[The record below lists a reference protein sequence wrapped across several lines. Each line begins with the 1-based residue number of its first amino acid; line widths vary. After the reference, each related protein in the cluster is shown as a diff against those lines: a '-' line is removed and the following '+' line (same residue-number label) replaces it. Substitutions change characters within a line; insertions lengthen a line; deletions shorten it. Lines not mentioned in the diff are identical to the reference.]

1 MELRG
6 RFMALDKVVGNI
18 LEIANTEAAA
28 RIATAQNERATIL
41 QQADQTIANKK
52 KAQEKELEIAL
63 KRLRQQEIS
72 SAELEA
78 KRIVLNAK
86 KEILDRSFKETL
98 KDLES
103 MSEAEKV
110 RVYEKIL
117 TNAKKSIS
125 KPKVLCPKGESHLV
139 QKDSEIASVTET
151 DMSVGLILESQD
163 GTIRLDYRFNT
174 MLGAVWE
181 KELKNVSNALFG

>member
-1 MELRG
+1 
-6 RFMALDKVVGNI
+6 MALDKVVGNI
-18 LEIANTEAAA
+18 LETANKESAA
-28 RIATAQNERATIL
+28 RIATAEKERATIL
-41 QQADQTIANKK
+41 QQADETIASKK
-52 KAQEKELEIAL
+52 KAQDKELEIAL

-86 KEILDRSFKETL
+86 KGVLDRSFQETL

-110 RVYEKIL
+110 RIYQKIL
-117 TNAKKSIS
+117 ANAKKDIS
-125 KPKVLCPKGESHLV
+125 KPKVLCPKGESRLV
-139 QKDSEIASVTET
+139 PKDGDISSVTET
-151 DMSVGLILESQD
+151 DMSAGLVLESQD
-163 GTIRLDYRFNT
+163 GTVRLDYRFNT

-181 KELKNVSNALFG
+181 KELKNVSNVLFG

>member
-1 MELRG
+1 
-6 RFMALDKVVGNI
+6 MALDKVVGNI
-18 LEIANTEAAA
+18 LETANKESAA
-28 RIATAQNERATIL
+28 RIATAEKERATIL
-41 QQADQTIANKK
+41 QQADETIANKK

-86 KEILDRSFKETL
+86 KEILDRSFQETL

-125 KPKVLCPKGESHLV
+125 KPKVMCPKGESRLV
-139 QKDSEIASVTET
+139 HKDSDITSVTET
-151 DMSVGLILESQD
+151 DMSEGLVLESQD

-174 MLGAVWE
+174 MLAAVWE
-181 KELKNVSNALFG
+181 KELKNVSNVLFG

>member
-1 MELRG
+1 
-6 RFMALDKVVGNI
+6 MALDKVVGNI
-18 LEIANTEAAA
+18 LETANKESAA
-28 RIATAQNERATIL
+28 RIATAEKERATIL
-41 QQADQTIANKK
+41 QQADETIASKK

-86 KEILDRSFKETL
+86 KEILDRSYQETL

-110 RVYEKIL
+110 RVYQRIL
-117 TNAKKSIS
+117 ANAKLSIH
-125 KPKVLCPKGESHLV
+125 KPKVLCPKGESRLV
-139 QKDSEIASVTET
+139 QKDGDITSVTET
-151 DMSVGLILESQD
+151 DMGAGLVLESQD

-174 MLGAVWE
+174 MLAAVWE
-181 KELKNVSNALFG
+181 KELKNVSNVLFG

>member
-1 MELRG
+1 
-6 RFMALDKVVGNI
+6 MALEKVVGNI
-18 LEIANTEAAA
+18 LETANTEAAA
-28 RIATAQNERATIL
+28 RIATAEKERAAIL
-41 QQADQTIANKK
+41 QKADETIANKK
-52 KAQEKELEIAL
+52 KAQDKELEIAL

-86 KEILDRSFKETL
+86 KEILDRTFKETL

-125 KPKVLCPKGESHLV
+125 KPKVICPKGESRLV
-139 QKDSEIASVTET
+139 HKDSDITSVTET
-151 DMSVGLILESQD
+151 DMSAGLVLESQD

-174 MLGAVWE
+174 MLTAVWE
-181 KELKNVSNALFG
+181 KELKNVSNVLFG

>member
-1 MELRG
+1 
-6 RFMALDKVVGNI
+6 MALDKVVGNI

-52 KAQEKELEIAL
+52 KAQDKELEIAL

-86 KEILDRSFKETL
+86 KEILDRTYQEAL
-98 KDLES
+98 KDLVS
-103 MSEAEKV
+103 MPEAEKA
-110 RVYEKIL
+110 RVYQTIL
-117 TNAKKSIS
+117 ANAKKSIS
-125 KPKVLCPKGESHLV
+125 KPKVLCPKGESRLV
-139 QKDSEIASVTET
+139 QKDSDIASVTET
-151 DMSVGLILESQD
+151 DMGVGLILESQD

>member
-1 MELRG
+1 
-6 RFMALDKVVGNI
+6 MALDKVVGNI

-86 KEILDRSFKETL
+86 KEILDRTYQETL
-98 KDLES
+98 KDLVS
-103 MSEAEKV
+103 MPEAEKV
-110 RVYEKIL
+110 RVYQTIL
-117 TNAKKSIS
+117 ANAKKSIS
-125 KPKVLCPKGESHLV
+125 KPKVLCPKGESRLV
-139 QKDSEIASVTET
+139 QKDSDIASVTET

-174 MLGAVWE
+174 MLGAVWD